1 MINKPRKYFL
11 DKYYEKSN
19 KFGNYS
25 SILNSEDLD
34 NKYYLN
40 IIENSNN
47 NYDYGKD
54 DNFIN
59 KLHSDFFNQ
68 EKIYDYSLENNN
80 FPIRK
85 LKNTFYKNIYNI
97 NANTQ
102 TNSFKEFTLL
112 DKSLSNLSLN
122 KYRQMKSNKNFE
134 TEINDY
140 QTIPNEVD
148 SYPNELLIKCHN
160 SFNPYHVNKSKESEN
175 KLYINQIDGNIGD
188 SLDYD
193 RMKVKRSNN
202 LKNKIRLN
210 KEIINYNKLEKKIN
224 NKIEDSYNQNLLNN
238 YKLDYYIFNDSM
250 KSKNEDTE
258 NKNKRIFINE
268 YLLNSIRNKHLKSHK
283 QLKRIKDDEDDEDDI
298 SHQEKKIKRN
308 TTFNYNLSKP
318 KEKENENINTKFI
331 KYLIKDNQKLV
342 HINLI
347 YKQLIDTFFYFVNQL
362 AQKYSF
368 KKELKN
374 INYYINN
381 ANHLSN
387 LLIDLEQHLNKMIKL
402 NDINSK
408 NTETENIEGFN
419 EQEQDQEKELLNK
432 SKFISMN
439 LENKVKQK
447 LKFKTRNENY
457 IKKFYSQ
464 NSKKGVSS
472 RKIGNRTMQNNSL
485 NFLNVAD
492 RNEIELIK
500 MKSKN
505 NKNKKNNDRLI
516 KMLNKINTGRFS
528 PLKQK
533 NLNNKISFKK

>member
-1 MINKPRKYFL
+1 MINKPRKYFM
-11 DKYYEKSN
+11 DKYYKKPN
-19 KFGNYS
+19 KIDNYS
-25 SILNSEDLD
+25 SILNSDDFD

-40 IIENSNN
+40 MIENSNN

-54 DNFIN
+54 DNFIS

-68 EKIYDYSLENNN
+68 EKIYDYSPTNNN

-85 LKNTFYKNIYNI
+85 LKNTYYKNIYNI

-102 TNSFKEFTLL
+102 TNSIKEFTLL
-112 DKSLSNLSLN
+112 DKSLSNLSLD
-122 KYRQMKSNKNFE
+122 KYRKMKSIKNFE

-148 SYPNELLIKCHN
+148 SYPNKLLINSHN
-160 SFNPYHVNKSKESEN
+160 SFNPYYVNNRKDSEK
-175 KLYINQIDGNIGD
+175 KLYINQNYENNGD
-188 SLDYD
+188 SLDFD
-193 RMKVKRSNN
+193 RMKVIKNKN

-224 NKIEDSYNQNLLNN
+224 KKIEDSYKQKLLNN
-238 YKLDYYIFNDSM
+238 YELDYYTFNDSM
-250 KSKNEDTE
+250 KYKNEDNE
-258 NKNKRIFINE
+258 NKNKRYLINE
-268 YLLNSIRNKHLKSHK
+268 YLLNSVKNNYLKSHK
-283 QLKRIKDDEDDEDDI
+283 KLKRIKDDEDDI
-298 SHQEKKIKRN
+298 SHQEKKMKRN
-308 TTFNYNLSKP
+308 TTFNYNHSKP
-318 KEKENENINTKFI
+318 KEKEKEKESENINTKFI
-331 KYLIKDNQKLV
+331 KYLKKDNQKLV

-387 LLIDLEQHLNKMIKL
+387 VLIDLEQHLNKMINS
-402 NDINSK
+402 NDINCK
-408 NTETENIEGFN
+408 NTEIENN
-419 EQEQDQEKELLNK
+419 EAINEQDQDKELLNK
-432 SKFISMN
+432 SKFISLN

-447 LKFKTRNENY
+447 PIFKTRNENH
-457 IKKFYSQ
+457 IKEFYSQ

-472 RKIGNRTMQNNSL
+472 KKIGNRTMQNNSL
-485 NFLNVAD
+485 NFLNFAD
-492 RNEIELIK
+492 RNEIGLIK

-516 KMLNKINTGRFS
+516 KMLNKISGGRVS
-528 PLKQK
+528 PQKQK

>member
-11 DKYYEKSN
+11 DKYYKKSN
-19 KFGNYS
+19 EIDNYS
-25 SILNSEDLD
+25 SILNSEDFD

-40 IIENSNN
+40 MFENNNN

-54 DNFIN
+54 DKFIS

-68 EKIYDYSLENNN
+68 EKIYDYSPANNN

-102 TNSFKEFTLL
+102 TNSIKEFTLL

-122 KYRQMKSNKNFE
+122 KYRLMKSNKNFE

-160 SFNPYHVNKSKESEN
+160 SFNPYYTNNNSKDKDN
-175 KLYINQIDGNIGD
+175 KLYINQAYGNNGD
-188 SLDYD
+188 SLDFD
-193 RMKVKRSNN
+193 RMKVKRGKN

-224 NKIEDSYNQNLLNN
+224 KKIEDSYKQNLLNN
-238 YKLDYYIFNDSM
+238 FKKDYYTFNGAIKYS
-250 KSKNEDTE
+250 NENNE
-258 NKNKRIFINE
+258 NKNKTYLINE
-268 YLLNSIRNKHLKSHK
+268 YLMNSVKNNYLKSHK
-283 QLKRIKDDEDDEDDI
+283 KLKMIKDDEDDI
-298 SHQEKKIKRN
+298 SHQEKKMKRN

-318 KEKENENINTKFI
+318 KEKEKETESENINTKFI
-331 KYLIKDNQKLV
+331 KYLKKDNQKLV

-368 KKELKN
+368 KKEIKN

-381 ANHLSN
+381 TNYLSN
-387 LLIDLEQHLNKMIKL
+387 MLIDLEQHLNKMIKSI
-402 NDINSK
+402 DINYK
-408 NTETENIEGFN
+408 NTESENTEANN
-419 EQEQDQEKELLNK
+419 EQDQDKELLNK

-439 LENKVKQK
+439 LENKFKQK
-447 LKFKTRNENY
+447 PVFKTRNENY
-457 IKKFYSQ
+457 IKEFYSQ

-472 RKIGNRTMQNNSL
+472 KKIGNRTMQNNSL
-485 NFLNVAD
+485 NFLNAAD
-492 RNEIELIK
+492 RNEIGLIK
-500 MKSKN
+500 MKSKI

-516 KMLNKINTGRFS
+516 KMLNKISGGRIS